1 MAEAKPLKDKIILI
15 TGAGQGLGAA
25 TAKYLAA
32 RGAIVAIADISEPT
46 IKAVEQSLRNEYPE
60 SRPVSYVVDVRDSG
74 SVKKWI
80 DETKERFGRIDGC
93 VNNAGKYHGYPHHQE
108 VLNPTC
114 DN

>member
-1 MAEAKPLKDKIILI
+1 MAEGKPLKDKVILI

-32 RGAIVAIADISEPT
+32 RGAIVSISDISEPT
-46 IKAVEQSLRNEYPE
+46 IKVVEQSLRDEYPE
-60 SRPVSYVVDVRDSG
+60 SRPISYVVDVRDSI
-74 SVKKWI
+74 SVKKWV

-93 VNNAGKYHGYPHHQE
+93 VNNAGKYHGYPHCQE